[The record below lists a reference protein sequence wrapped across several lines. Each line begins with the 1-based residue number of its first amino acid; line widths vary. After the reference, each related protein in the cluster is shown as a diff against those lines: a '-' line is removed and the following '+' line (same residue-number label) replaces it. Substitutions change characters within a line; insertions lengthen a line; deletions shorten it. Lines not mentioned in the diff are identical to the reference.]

1 MASRKEQKEQLRR
14 EREEREAADKAA
26 RRRRQMIGYAAGGVA
41 VLVVVVV
48 AVVVL
53 ASGGGGGG
61 NGGGKS
67 GGSSKVLPD
76 GGSVPSAKVKD
87 LKSAIAKAGC
97 TLTSYKGKSR
107 EHTANLKEKIKY
119 DSNPPTEGKHYQVPA
134 EDGAYD
140 TAPDV
145 KELVHVLEHG
155 RIVIWFQ
162 KSLPEKE
169 RAGLKALFDEDSYQ
183 MVLTPDTTGMKY
195 QVAASAWTRDPVPN
209 GTGHLLGC
217 AKFSDATY
225 DALRDFKEEYRGNGP
240 EAVP

>member
-14 EREEREAADKAA
+14 EREEREAAEKAA
-26 RRRRQMIGYAAGGVA
+26 QRRRQLIGYAAGGAA

-48 AVVVL
+48 AVVLL
-53 ASGGGGGG
+53 ASGGGGGK
-61 NGGGKS
+61 GGGKS
-67 GGSSKVLPD
+67 SASSKVLPD
-76 GGSVPSAKVKD
+76 GGSVPGVKVKG
-87 LKSAIAKAGC
+87 LAAARQKAGC
-97 TLTSYKGKSR
+97 TLTSYKGRSR
-107 EHTANLKEKIKY
+107 EHTADIKEKIKY
-119 DSNPPTEGKHYQVPA
+119 DSNPPTEGKHFQVPA

-162 KSLPEKE
+162 KSLPAKE

-183 MVLTPDTTGMKY
+183 MVLTPDNTGMKY

-217 AKFSDATY
+217 MKFSDATY
-225 DALRDFKEEYRGNGP
+225 DALRAFKDEYRGNGP
-240 EAVP
+240 EAIP

>member
-26 RRRRQMIGYAAGGVA
+26 QRRRQMIGYAAGGAA
-41 VLVVVVV
+41 VLVVVIV
-48 AVVVL
+48 AVVLL
-53 ASGGGGGG
+53 ASGGGG
-61 NGGGKS
+61 KS
-67 GGSSKVLPD
+67 GGGQSSSASKVLPG
-76 GGSVPSAKVKD
+76 GGSVPSAKTKN
-87 LKSAIAKAGC
+87 LKAALTKAGC

-140 TAPDV
+140 KAPDV

-162 KSLPEKE
+162 KSLPEKD

-183 MVLTPDTTGMKY
+183 MVLTPDETGMKY

-217 AKFSDATY
+217 MKFSDATY
-225 DALRDFKEEYRGNGP
+225 DALRDFKDEYRGNGP
-240 EAVP
+240 EAIP